1 MIGVPHIVMSL
12 NTKKLIIFV
21 SIGLVCS
28 VGFVTFGEAQQLLL
42 SDNKSI
48 NSSGIIIANKTI
60 ENYPSATP
68 FLNISP
74 SPKPTFIIAA
84 PTMQAMSSPTPAP
97 TKLIED
103 VITLQDNS
111 YSLVTAGGELPV
123 ESNLTS
129 SSYDIIHLNSK
140 GLNLESNMTIRNL
153 IIDATNL
160 GERFAVVIRPGVE
173 NVLIENVTVLNHFAL
188 SAALLSKGSN
198 VTLRNINFVNVSQA
212 YPIHIASSHTLVEGC
227 FSKDKSV
234 KALIFIDGQI
244 NDIHINNNLAANR
257 PLVYAWEFNASSH
270 DIWLVNNTLINFPNP
285 TYGIIFLGTTGIPQ
299 QGLFSN
305 ITIIGNKIQAGA
317 LAFNAIAI
325 YGFTSNVLVENNT
338 VDQSLSYHNAI
349 GISSGINVVVNR
361 NTVFGSIEA
370 GEGAIEVES
379 NPVHNSNTGYSE
391 NVNVTNNIVY
401 NSNWGIYV
409 RVYATDHPNWN
420 GTLLLSKNIL
430 IENNTVSNCY
440 IGINLLYG
448 EDIIVRNNYIS
459 AKTAPILV
467 DSLNV
472 LDYTVTD
479 NVNIP

>member
-234 KALIFIDGQI
+234 KALIFIDG
-244 NDIHINNNLAANR
+244 HMAC
-257 PLVYAWEFNASSH
+257 
-270 DIWLVNNTLINFPNP
+270 
-285 TYGIIFLGTTGIPQ
+285 
-299 QGLFSN
+299 
-305 ITIIGNKIQAGA
+305 K
-317 LAFNAIAI
+317 
-325 YGFTSNVLVENNT
+325 
-338 VDQSLSYHNAI
+338 
-349 GISSGINVVVNR
+349 
-361 NTVFGSIEA
+361 
-370 GEGAIEVES
+370 
-379 NPVHNSNTGYSE
+379 
-391 NVNVTNNIVY
+391 
-401 NSNWGIYV
+401 
-409 RVYATDHPNWN
+409 
-420 GTLLLSKNIL
+420 
-430 IENNTVSNCY
+430 
-440 IGINLLYG
+440 
-448 EDIIVRNNYIS
+448 
-459 AKTAPILV
+459 
-467 DSLNV
+467 
-472 LDYTVTD
+472 
-479 NVNIP
+479 